1 MTVADIARMCLTFPN
16 VSVADAP
23 TKLPNGAFVI
33 RSYIFGAL
41 GEMYKIAPQLFSL
54 PKQAGTL
61 IAPLT
66 RNITFSADYL
76 AEFSSSVAP
85 IGACCTVRIA
95 GQNFDHEI
103 AEVSLVNG
111 TSVEVD
117 SGYLGA
123 TGTATACT
131 VYHDAFKLRVI
142 TTFNVDGTGGQKYDF
157 LRLGN
162 RAWINGEPITRVASR
177 QQARDN
183 CRHENGRN
191 ATGVPRYWWHEQR
204 NNVDYCC
211 VYPMPEVATSLAVE
225 TFFGPM
231 EIPEADIYDS
241 DKTFGLEHDHIVQI
255 LLPLT
260 LKRLMAS
267 PLFANPSCRQQ
278 VADDAKTAEAILN
291 DLAPK
296 KPREQDF
303 RAPRSHPVRRTLY

>member
-1 MTVADIARMCLTFPN
+1 MTVAEIARTCLTFPN

-23 TKLPNGAFVI
+23 TKIPNGAFVI
-33 RSYIFGAL
+33 RNYIFGAL
-41 GEMYKIAPQLFSL
+41 GEMYDIAPQLFSL
-54 PKQAGTL
+54 PKQGGTL
-61 IAPLT
+61 IAPIT
-66 RNITFSADYL
+66 RNITFSSDHIG
-76 AEFSSSVAP
+76 EFSSSVSP
-85 IGACCTVRIA
+85 IGACCTVRIT

-103 AEVSLVNG
+103 AEVSLTNG
-111 TSVEVD
+111 TSMEVD

-142 TTFNVDGTGGQKYDF
+142 TTFNVDASGQKYDF

-162 RAWINGEPITRVASR
+162 RAWINGNLIARVASR
-177 QQARDN
+177 EQARSQLP
-183 CRHENGRN
+183 HEDGRN

-241 DKTFGLEHDHIVQI
+241 DKTFGLDYKHRAEI

-260 LKRLMAS
+260 LEKLMAS
-267 PLFANPSCRQQ
+267 PLFANPSCRAQ
-278 VADDAKTAEAILN
+278 VEKDAKSARERLEK
-291 DLAPK
+291 LAPK
-296 KPREQDF
+296 LPREPDF